1 MTCGKINLPIFIIF
15 SGSKQKWNNWG
26 WKEIYLYSLYPGE
39 KRIVTLV
46 FLDGLNQ
53 FAASGKL
60 RNEMKSQKRIIYEW
74 MNEKKEPSLLDEGF
88 LELVIGVGVE
98 GVVQE
103 VDIASSLER
112 PHVLL
117 EGLPLVPVLPLRRQK
132 FRLWVYCC
140 YLLHLGLRHCCCSE
154 SINQRE
160 IG

>member
-1 MTCGKINLPIFIIF
+1 MLNLSDLGFF
-15 SGSKQKWNNWG
+15 FFFFGSKQKWDNWG

-39 KRIVTLV
+39 KRIITLV
-46 FLDGLNQ
+46 FFDGLNQ

-60 RNEMKSQKRIIYEW
+60 RNEMKWQKRIIYEW

-103 VDIASSLER
+103 VDVVSSLER

-117 EGLPLVPVLPLRRQK
+117 EGLYEQVLGFACKASSQQE
-132 FRLWVYCC
+132 V
-140 YLLHLGLRHCCCSE
+140 
-154 SINQRE
+154 
-160 IG
+160 